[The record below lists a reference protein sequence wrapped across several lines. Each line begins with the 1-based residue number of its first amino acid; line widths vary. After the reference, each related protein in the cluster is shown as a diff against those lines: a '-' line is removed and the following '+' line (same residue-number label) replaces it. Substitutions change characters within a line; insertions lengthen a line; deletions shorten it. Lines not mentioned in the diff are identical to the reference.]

1 MLSLKKAFYLFSW
14 IRYLKII
21 MPKGQGKISR
31 REALNFFPTRLQREN
46 TMIIINV
53 ATRYILPTRLQ
64 REIVMIIINVT
75 TRYIKLGRP
84 DTWRYKDQMEEV
96 ESRPV
101 KFAAN
106 FNFEMLEARKL
117 LSCCAHWTPPL
128 LRRKCKRLR
137 SVQLRENDWWAAKD
151 PLHLSHGKIA
161 VCSVRIS
168 QQLRRE
174 LSYRIDQ
181 EYFWTDR
188 KVSLGT

>member
-64 REIVMIIINVT
+64 REIAMIIINVT

-101 KFAAN
+101 KFGS
-106 FNFEMLEARKL
+106 FENEALENED
-117 LSCCAHWTPPL
+117 
-128 LRRKCKRLR
+128 R
-137 SVQLRENDWWAAKD
+137 STKHPNLENEA
-151 PLHLSHGKIA
+151 P
-161 VCSVRIS
+161 
-168 QQLRRE
+168 
-174 LSYRIDQ
+174 
-181 EYFWTDR
+181 
-188 KVSLGT
+188 